1 MRFCLFGEILRAVQV
16 GALPRAEA
24 YAPVRS
30 PYSAITSLPGMMT
43 ERPVAGEPC
52 TPGPVL
58 VPRSSHSCA
67 TWPGAISRILTR
79 STVMSGQSGPDR
91 FGPVADGLQT
101 RVGITVSAPFGEE
114 LDNHVGVPTVPGF
127 VVASIE
133 FLQWSLCSP

>member
-52 TPGPVL
+52 TPGP
-58 VPRSSHSCA
+58 
-67 TWPGAISRILTR
+67 
-79 STVMSGQSGPDR
+79 DR